1 MDSEHDD
8 LATAA
13 TPVSP
18 RPRRRGRRL
27 AWTVVALLALL
38 VVGAGVLVARLLSG
52 PIWTSVGTG
61 RVSAEVAAR
70 LGPGA
75 TAAVGVVGLSLDET
89 FAPVVHLR
97 DIHVG
102 VPESGTVS
110 IDTLEIATVWGALTG
125 GEIRLTSIEADH
137 VLADVTGGGGGP
149 PPSVPGI
156 LAALDGVLQQ
166 TGVAHAEIDSLTLR
180 RPGADG
186 APDTILDAVAVD
198 ADAADESAVTATL
211 AGGGARGSWAITASI
226 GPGDDR
232 VARRMTLR
240 TRGLDIADVQGM
252 AGDDAP
258 AFGGPVSLT
267 GTVGIAADGAVLEA
281 RGEVVFGPVEPADGG
296 EALLPNQSR
305 VGITYDADTGTIE
318 VAPSTV
324 RLETAHA
331 LVGGTVRP
339 PTAADRRWTFRLAAR
354 ASEDD
359 GTSADAVTAG
369 SYDPGQHLLSI
380 DEFSVTGEGTR
391 FAAAMRLSQSA
402 GGLAGAVSGAF
413 AEMPVATLKSIWPPM
428 VAKDARR
435 WVVENVVAGTISD
448 AAVDV
453 TVTADALSAT
463 ARTDA
468 RATLDFRFSGLAFR
482 SFDDGPFI
490 RDAVGTGR
498 YADDRFEIALASGVV
513 DLENGRTMAI
523 GPATFT
529 VPLVSKDPPDGAVRV
544 HLEGD
549 GPATLALWKRLPLGD
564 GAALDLAPEDVAGR
578 AVADVDLTL
587 PLVRDLR
594 ADQVTYQGRIALS
607 DVDLAK
613 PIEGRALRDG
623 QLTVDVGGGVARIHG
638 KAMVDGVSADID
650 LSEPLDA
657 GKPGSSVV
665 RMTLDAAARR
675 KLGLPFPE
683 MVSGV
688 VDVAVETVPS
698 DGGARR
704 RKISVDLAKAA
715 VDLPAVGFAKPKG
728 KPGTL
733 VFTLV
738 EARGGTEIDDLAFRA
753 GPAAVEGSIL
763 LDGDGEVQR
772 GVLSTLRFAAGDDLS
787 MKLSRRDGRLVATV
801 AGRSLDGRA
810 LIRRQLKAGDDAG
823 GDEGSGGGPDLD
835 LDVSIDAVTGFGDER
850 LSGVNLSARLA
861 GGSVRALSVTA
872 QTAGGGATSATLTPF
887 EAGRRISVEVGE
899 VGRVLRFL
907 DVYGRVFGGR
917 ATVTGSID
925 DAGVLRASL
934 DGSRW
939 RIVEE
944 PALARLSTAAQDGP
958 TEGLSTADIGRLLAD
973 ITFADGRLGIEDGV
987 VRAASAGLSLQGD
1000 VDFRRDVLSLGGT
1013 YLPAS
1018 SLDSLIGKIPLLGQ
1032 TVFAGGRAG
1041 LLGVS
1046 FRLTGPLDDPKLGVN
1061 PLSVIAPGIFRKLF
1075 ELR

>member
-13 TPVSP
+13 TPEP
-18 RPRRRGRRL
+18 TRPRRRGRRL
-27 AWTVVALLALL
+27 AWTVVAVLALL
-38 VVGAGVLVARLLSG
+38 VVGAAVLVARLLSG

-75 TAAVGVVGLSLDET
+75 TAAVGVVGLSLDQT

-102 VPESGTVS
+102 VPDSGTVS
-110 IDTLEIATVWGALTG
+110 IDTLEVATVWGALTG
-125 GEIRLTSIEADH
+125 GEIRLTSIAADH
-137 VLADVTGGGGGP
+137 VLADVTGGGGP

-156 LAALDGVLQQ
+156 LAAFDGVLQQ

-186 APDTILDAVAVD
+186 KADTILDGVAVD
-198 ADAADESAVTATL
+198 ADAADTSAVTATL

-267 GTVGIAADGAVLEA
+267 GTVGIADDGAVVEA

-305 VGITYDADTGTIE
+305 VGVTYDADTGTIE

-369 SYDPGQHLLSI
+369 SYDPDQHLLSI

-391 FAAAMRLSQSA
+391 FAAAMRLSQSD
-402 GGLAGAVSGAF
+402 GGLVGAVSGAF
-413 AEMPVATLKSIWPPM
+413 AEMSVATLTSIWPPM
-428 VAKDARR
+428 VARDARR
-435 WVVENVVAGTISD
+435 WVVDNVVAGTLSD
-448 AAVDV
+448 ATVDV

-498 YADDRFEIALASGVV
+498 YADDRFEIRLASGVV

-529 VPLVSKDPPDGAVRV
+529 VPVVSKDTPDGAVRV

-549 GPATLALWKRLPLGD
+549 GPATLALWKRLPLGE
-564 GAALDLAPEDVAGR
+564 GAALDLSPEDVAGR

-607 DVDLAK
+607 DVDLAR

-638 KAMVDGVSADID
+638 RATVDGVPADID

-675 KLGLPFPE
+675 KLDLPFPE
-683 MVSGV
+683 LVSGV

-698 DGGARR
+698 DGGERR

-728 KPGTL
+728 KPATL

-738 EARGGTEIDDLAFRA
+738 ETRGGTEIDDLSFRA
-753 GPAAVEGSIL
+753 GPAAIEGSIL
-763 LDGDGEVQR
+763 LDGAGEVQR
-772 GVLSTLRFAAGDDLS
+772 GVFSTLRFAAGDDLS
-787 MKLSRRDGRLVATV
+787 MKLARRDGRLVATV
-801 AGRSLDGRA
+801 AGRSLDGRG
-810 LIRRQLKAGDDAG
+810 LIRRQLKAGDGDG
-823 GDEGSGGGPDLD
+823 GGEGSGGPDLD

-850 LSGVNLSARLA
+850 LTGVNLAARLG

-925 DAGVLRASL
+925 DAGVLRAAL

-958 TEGLSTADIGRLLAD
+958 TEGLSTAEIGRLLAD
-973 ITFADGRLGIEDGV
+973 LTFADGRLGIEEGV

-1000 VDFRRDVLSLGGT
+1000 VDFRRDVLSLTGT

-1046 FRLTGPLDDPKLGVN
+1046 FRLTGPLDDPQLGVN
-1061 PLSVIAPGIFRKLF
+1061 PLSVMAPGIFRKLF